1 MKLFQ
6 FLSRKNETSTN
17 NDPTISSLK
26 SEELWQFIQRPEG
39 IENAETRAAD
49 LADIWAKAQSAAS
62 RAARGT
68 GNASRDWVLTS

>member
-39 IENAETRAAD
+39 IENADTCAAE
-49 LADIWAKAQSAAS
+49 LADIWAEAKSAAS
-62 RAARGT
+62 RASRST
-68 GNASRDWVLTS
+68 GEASQEWAISS